1 MTAQRRLAA
10 MIPAVAFLLAVVLP
24 PGPLARPAA
33 AQGKP
38 EGEIK
43 FAMYVTLA
51 PAWYDPAEVL
61 GFITPFWIMYALHDA
76 LLKPMPGNLS
86 APSLAESWTVSPD
99 QKTYEFKLR
108 EGVKFHNGDPF
119 TAEDVKFSFERIKTK
134 ILREKVREVETAGPS
149 RVRFHLKEPW
159 PDFMSFYGTLAS
171 GAAWI
176 VPKKYMESVG
186 SDGFR
191 KHPIGL
197 GPYKFVSQQPGI
209 ELVLEANESYWRKV
223 PSVKRLVFRSVP
235 DSNTRLA
242 MLKRGEVDLAYLL
255 DAPQALEVKRDPNLK
270 LAFSGGSGTFYLDYL
285 DQWDPKS
292 PWHDPRVRLAASHA
306 IDRATINDAENLGA
320 SKLNG
325 NIIPKTFEFALPL
338 EAHAYDPA
346 RAKRL
351 LAEAGYPNGFDAG
364 ELHPWPP
371 YFSMGEAVA
380 GNLAAVGIRT
390 QLRTMERA
398 AFYGALASKK
408 LRGLCLCIVAVYGN
422 AASRMSQIVPS
433 EGAYAYGAYPDIEAL
448 YRQQERELDKKKRGE
463 MLNRIQQM
471 LYDRVR
477 FAAIYDYYWP
487 SGVGPRIENPALM
500 MIDPYP
506 WAAPVE
512 ELRLKKP

>member
-1 MTAQRRLAA
+1 
-10 MIPAVAFLLAVVLP
+10 
-24 PGPLARPAA
+24 
-33 AQGKP
+33 
-38 EGEIK
+38 
-43 FAMYVTLA
+43 
-51 PAWYDPAEVL
+51 
-61 GFITPFWIMYALHDA
+61 
-76 LLKPMPGNLS
+76 
-86 APSLAESWTVSPD
+86 
-99 QKTYEFKLR
+99 
-108 EGVKFHNGDPF
+108 
-119 TAEDVKFSFERIKTK
+119 
-134 ILREKVREVETAGPS
+134 
-149 RVRFHLKEPW
+149 
-159 PDFMSFYGTLAS
+159 
-171 GAAWI
+171 
-176 VPKKYMESVG
+176 
-186 SDGFR
+186 
-191 KHPIGL
+191 
-197 GPYKFVSQQPGI
+197 
-209 ELVLEANESYWRKV
+209 
-223 PSVKRLVFRSVP
+223 VKRLVFRSVP